1 MNIQK
6 SHRILIDRI
15 WRIFILVAF
24 LINPLALSGNTAYA
38 QSDSNG
44 LISYWSFNEG
54 SGDFVGDTSAANNG
68 NTGTLVNSPQWVS
81 SPFGSAL
88 SFDANAD
95 QYVSTLNNNDSLS
108 IPSGG
113 ITITA
118 WINAADV
125 SGVRNILAKD
135 KEETTSRGNYSLA
148 IVDGKL
154 RFGFSQESD
163 YGDNWIDTQTG
174 ISPNRWYF
182 VAVTHTYGNSGA
194 TAIYINGVSQTL
206 SEWQCD
212 WGCDPDSAPATFLD
226 PLYIGRSIC
235 NGEPFHGLIDEVRVY
250 DRVLSPA
257 EFEYTP
263 LPVGSTDNP
272 VRLYFYPSIDE
283 QVLLDGGQ
291 VMADYLY
298 QETGLNFEVVIPNS
312 FSETVYEVCQNPDTS
327 IGFMPS
333 FGYVLG
339 SDYCGLQAS
348 LKAVRFGWD
357 GYWGEILVPRN
368 SGIQTVSEL
377 NEKVWGI
384 PDYMSASGYMAPMVM
399 LNNANATPAD
409 VIEAGSHPQ
418 AVMALYNGD
427 VDFVTTFFSPPLT
440 DPAWQPGDEPDIP
453 TELVDSCETTPDGTE
468 LLCGDWRVMDGRSLI
483 RNDVPDVVQAIR
495 ILEISEKIPH
505 DGIAFGPDFPSVS
518 RAQIETALLS
528 FAETGDW
535 WNSVG
540 SGDSYGWE
548 GITSAVDAEYG
559 FAREMVAVAGLTLEN
574 WDSPPEYNP
583 NFATWDWHTV
593 HGYNWLL
600 DDLITLTVDDDNDPG
615 NGVLYTA
622 TDTSHPASW
631 DPSVVGVEYEV
642 PFTLLPG
649 YVMSMSDGVITK
661 TMTVV
666 DIQITNVDENS
677 DTVSGIAPAGWDVN
691 IDIHDGGGRRRTV
704 ADGNGNWTADFANPG
719 AEGDEQDIVDLVP
732 GISGNAYTPDDDGD
746 STGVNWK
753 VAYPPAFAVWLD
765 DSRQTLD
772 ARGFLPNATLT
783 ISIDDL
789 DTSENPD
796 YTSIETL
803 GEDGSLSVEL
813 SYDVQPDDIVTISDG
828 VTTKIHRIRYLVVNA
843 IDVDMDTISGSTE
856 PSLGLIVR
864 APNDDVSINVT
875 SDENGAWTADFS
887 GVLDLTPGMGGF
899 VELGYDDGYGD
910 NILGDEDGDNTI
922 RGWQIP
928 RPEVWAH
935 PNDSSEDWID
945 VRDWAF
951 GDTVYLTIDDDTDPL
966 NGVLYSDSGEVG
978 PANWNPS
985 VGVKEFHLGSFDLQP
1000 GHFVTVTG
1008 TTTTKELLI
1017 TDLNVTEI
1025 NADLNTVSGIAVAG
1039 TAVQAWLHEEHSCN
1053 SEIIADQNGNWTA
1066 DFNPCDLAP
1075 SVGGGVGQMDVDGD
1089 STVYFWWVPNL
1100 PNIGVRPAEDRIEGW
1115 EWELGA
1121 IVDIEIDDP
1130 GTPASPDHVDSVE
1143 VVQAD
1148 WDPSQTTWDLQ
1159 LRDIYDIKPGDVVT
1173 ASDGNVTK
1181 VHTVTSLTMDHADVD
1196 TDTVT
1201 GSAEPGSRV
1210 DIWICDDQGCA
1221 NRHVDADGGGQWSA
1235 DFATPG
1241 VEDDE
1246 QDTRDIAPG
1255 TWIDS
1260 SQNDEDGDSTM
1271 AGINIK
1277 NPTFGVRANHDNIE
1291 GWEWDDGAVIT
1302 LEIDDPATPENPDYT
1317 DTTTVGYADWDPN
1330 QTWFMFETGGVY
1342 DIKVGDLV
1350 TVSDGEITK
1359 EHAVLNLAFTDF
1371 DTDADVVF
1379 GIGVPDSQINV
1390 WTCDDFGCINRE
1402 ELTDGAGNWSVDFSV
1417 PGDQNWEQEIADLR
1431 GGSWVDSSQNDE
1443 DGDQT
1448 MFGINIPNYNITA
1461 FPVDDAVEA
1470 WEWPEGNTVY
1480 LTIDDPNTQESPDF
1494 EREGIA
1500 EVTWW
1505 GDSRTYVRFD
1515 FYDEYDL
1522 KAGDLVTVTDGNI
1535 LRSHVVLELAL
1546 TNVDPATDTITGT
1559 AVPGSMVVVWP
1570 HEYDQDATL
1579 EVETDQ
1585 DSVWEADFTGLFD
1598 LASGMGGRSQIEDEA
1613 GNATAVDWNA
1623 LSYTLHA
1630 VPSYPE
1636 VHGHD
1641 WEPGSDVT
1649 LIIDDDLDPNNGIL
1663 YEDTRNMDDDPWC
1676 GNPCFDL
1683 SGIFDLQIGHYVT
1696 MTDGMVSKTV
1706 LVSQLTVNEV
1716 NYENDTVSGIADP
1729 GSRVAVN
1736 IWSQEGNA
1744 RYVTADGAGLWVADY
1759 SQVGDED
1766 FEQELA
1772 DIQEG
1777 DWGRAIQLNPDGS
1790 DDGTLEYWG
1799 EGPSIW
1805 EAPDEVPL
1813 VAAISN
1819 SPDLNRLGFDYE
1831 SWSIANLLWEPLF
1844 RTTDQGDLMPAAAY
1858 DYSVSPDGLVYTIT
1872 LRDDALW
1879 SDGTP
1884 VEAQHFVDGFLRL
1897 ISPDTATDY
1906 GYLLYEIEGSE
1917 AYGLGETSDTSTVGL
1932 LALNNQ
1938 TLQITLHRPAAYFIK
1953 VLANPGMIP
1962 ARADL
1967 LDLYGD
1973 AWVEPGNFV
1982 GNGPYM
1988 LVEYDDSHLLVEKNQ
2003 NFHDADQLIFN
2014 QIGLAVISDEGQR
2027 LDAYR
2032 EGLVD
2037 LILNVSTDSAKEPD
2051 LASDRYPRALGIYF
2065 VGLNTEKPPLD
2076 NPLVRKALAS
2086 AIDRNHLFEDIF
2098 ETSWTQSATG
2108 VIPPDIPGY
2117 QGDSVG
2123 YTFDAVQAQTYLS
2136 DAGYPGGAGFPEIV
2150 LYVDGGQ
2157 SISMEYV
2164 AEQWRT
2170 VLGIP
2175 VRIEYTDSN
2184 DYIAHLHSCH
2194 ENPASCNYH
2203 AYRLGWFVDYYDAYS
2218 ILGDVFHPDA
2228 NFSLWESTPYRDLID
2243 LSLSELDPAQRIT
2256 YLQQAEQVLVEDET
2270 AAIPIGFAD
2279 QISLTKQA
2287 FEPAFGL
2294 VPYLDLWSYAPPT
2307 IGVYAADESMPS
2319 NEVVEI
2325 YNWAGDEV
2333 SIIIDDPATPEIG
2346 DYFETRTSVPLPEF
2360 FSGMYPD
2367 VGTIARFELAGSVD
2381 IEPGFTISVEGVPEA
2396 TYTVSDLSITNVGLG
2411 LDTVS
2416 GTSAPNEQIDLNV
2429 CNNYDLSDCVGFS
2442 VVADGGGF
2450 WQADFG
2456 AWGFDLQVGSEG
2468 SARQRDEDGNQT
2480 IVDFSILTSPDA
2492 GFVPTTDVV
2501 VQPGETINLAAAVNL
2516 TGPVTFIGEDAIR
2529 ALQMA
2534 IEDHGPV
2541 EGFDVQF
2548 TEFDSACDFASG
2560 EQAALQVIQ
2569 EPSIVGVI
2577 GHVCSSSVKGGAPIY
2592 EEAGLVML
2600 SGSATM
2606 HTVPA
2611 YGPTIFNR
2619 TVFSDFD
2626 HDSAYWL
2633 DELRGQQSVQA
2644 WNYDFKARFGVEP
2657 RDFAILYYDAARL
2670 LLERIEETAVL
2681 QGGELLINRAALAAA
2696 VRDTALRQSDSGCWS
2711 LGHNGSRQEC
2721 GGGLVN
2727 ISYTEKLIWAPFW
2740 DIGDELTLQIYDQN
2754 DNLIYNPEPQVVD
2767 QAWFAT
2773 DFDFPHAIFYYG
2785 DEFDMQPGYRV
2796 VVSNGEIT
2804 KETVA
2809 TELGLG
2815 TLDPVSDQVSGTAL
2829 PGSHVF
2835 VEAWQFG
2842 IRRHTLADGT
2852 GNWFVDFATP
2862 GDEEF
2867 EGDVLDIEAITAL
2880 DVAQFTGENK
2890 TYVAAPIGEIR
2901 GTVLLDGQ
2909 PLSDVEVWVN
2919 GPIFNGERYHW
2930 HVCTDLN
2937 GEFVVQKVPPG
2948 PVDGFISATGPS
2960 VAIGCANAEFLDEN
2974 GVPLMVQFW
2983 DHVDGIPEATFFDFD
2998 PLAQPHG
3005 NPYIELQYDIMRATA
3020 IHDVYTTVHIVD
3032 QAGAGACPQG
3042 EAECDL
3048 ALNDVEIDAYAGSE
3062 WVYRWY
3068 SGQDPFG
3075 EGNSQFRYKTVSDLT
3090 LNATYLDLDSGQE
3103 LVATLPV
3110 GAAEFVDRGD
3120 GVFVA
3125 PTLTFNFI
3133 KVIAP
3138 DGSISLY
3145 FDTDGDHIA
3154 DGDDNAPED
3163 YNPDQRDVDGDG
3175 VADVLDPCPDDDTD
3189 ICDPGAS
3196 GASVVGSDGG
3206 TVETLDGN
3214 ASLDISD
3221 NALSDEISFSI
3232 TDSGAGYEVT
3242 NFEGELFVIQS
3253 CSIQPEGTIF
3263 DPPALLT
3270 LRWDDADDDG
3280 IIDGT
3285 AYEEA
3290 NLLLIKDG
3298 VIMTPSCVV
3307 NPSCDMV
3314 ANLLT
3319 IEISSLSLFELAFFT
3334 NSPPIADAGADQ
3346 IVNEGE
3352 IFTLSAVGSSDPDN
3366 DELTYNWDLDNDGE
3380 YDDAVGLTVDRSFA
3394 ENGLYTVGLQVTD
3407 TGDLSDTDTVE
3418 IEVLNVAPQ
3427 ITEILAPIDPVQV
3440 DEAVDVSAFFTDPG
3454 GEDTHT
3460 ALWDWGDGTSSAGAV
3475 NGYYLT
3481 GAHQYTVP
3489 GVYTLTLTVTDN
3501 DDGVATE
3508 YYQYVVVF
3516 DPEGG
3521 FVTGGGWFTDP
3532 ETSDKANFGFNAKY
3546 HMDAK
3551 IPFGNLNFK
3560 VNDLRFES
3568 TAYDWLVVSGERA
3581 QFQGTGMVNDASG
3594 YSFFVTVIDGKISGD
3609 GDDYFRIKIWDT
3621 STGVTVYDNH
3631 PTLPDDADPSV
3642 AIKGGSI
3649 VIHK

>member
-1 MNIQK
+1 MKIK
-6 SHRILIDRI
+6 RFLLTSIDRI
-15 WRIFILVAF
+15 WRMFILVAF

-44 LISYWSFNEG
+44 LISYWNFDEG

-118 WINAADV
+118 WVNAADV

-235 NGEPFHGLIDEVRVY
+235 NGEPFDGLIDEVRVY

-263 LPVGSTDNP
+263 LPVGSMDNP
-272 VRLYFYPSIDE
+272 VRMYFYPSIDE

-298 QETGLNFEVVIPNS
+298 QETGLNFEVIIPNS
-312 FSETVYEVCQNPDTS
+312 FSETIYEVCQNPDTS

-339 SDYCGLQAS
+339 SDHCGLQAS
-348 LKAVRFGWD
+348 FKAIRFGWD
-357 GYWGEILVPRN
+357 VYWGEILVPRN
-368 SGIQTVSEL
+368 SGIQSVSEL

-399 LNNANATPAD
+399 LNDANAVPGEI
-409 VIEAGSHPQ
+409 IEAGSHHQ

-427 VDFVTTFFSPPLT
+427 VDFATTFFSPPLT

-468 LLCGDWRVMDGRSLI
+468 LLCGDWRVVDGRSLI
-483 RNDVPDVVQAIR
+483 RNDVPDVIQTIR
-495 ILEISEKIPH
+495 ILEISEPIPH
-505 DGIAFGPDFPSVS
+505 DGITFGPDFPSGS
-518 RAQIETALLS
+518 RTQIETALAA

-535 WNSVG
+535 WNSIG

-548 GITSAVDAEYG
+548 GITPAIDADYG
-559 FAREMVAVAGLTLEN
+559 FAREMVAVAEITLEN
-574 WDSPPEYNP
+574 WGGSPEYDPSFSARLQENE
-583 NFATWDWHTV
+583 V
-593 HGYNWLL
+593 HGYGWS
-600 DDLITLTVDDDNDPG
+600 DGTDVTLTIDGTYSDIQTVEIAD
-615 NGVLYTA
+615 
-622 TDTSHPASW
+622 W
-631 DPSVVGVEYEV
+631 DPNQTFVGFSFNENWTLQAGQVVEM
-642 PFTLLPG
+642 T
-649 YVMSMSDGVITK
+649 DGTVTK
-661 TMTVV
+661 THTVTQLTV
-666 DIQITNVDENS
+666 TDADPET
-677 DTVSGIAPAGWDVN
+677 DTVSGTAEPGSEVNIGHIHCDESGCYGFRREIADVN
-691 IDIHDGGGRRRTV
+691 GD
-704 ADGNGNWTADFANPG
+704 WQADFSIPG
-719 AEGDEQDIVDLVP
+719 EDDDEQD
-732 GISGNAYTPDDDGD
+732 T
-746 STGVNWK
+746 
-753 VAYPPAFAVWLD
+753 F
-765 DSRQTLD
+765 
-772 ARGFLPNATLT
+772 
-783 ISIDDL
+783 
-789 DTSENPD
+789 
-796 YTSIETL
+796 
-803 GEDGSLSVEL
+803 
-813 SYDVQPDDIVTISDG
+813 
-828 VTTKIHRIRYLVVNA
+828 
-843 IDVDMDTISGSTE
+843 
-856 PSLGLIVR
+856 
-864 APNDDVSINVT
+864 
-875 SDENGAWTADFS
+875 
-887 GVLDLTPGMGGF
+887 DLTPGMGS
-899 VELGYDDGYGD
+899 EA
-910 NILGDEDGDNTI
+910 NQCDEDGDCTQQY
-922 RGWQIP
+922 WQILQ
-928 RPEVWAH
+928 PEVWAH
-935 PNDSSEDWID
+935 PNDSEEDWID

-951 GDTVYLTIDDDTDPL
+951 GEIVDLTIDDDTDPL

-978 PANWNPS
+978 PADWNPS
-985 VGVKEFHLGSFDLQP
+985 VGVKEFRLGSFDLQP

-1075 SVGGGVGQMDVDGD
+1075 SVGGGAGQMDADGD
-1089 STVYFWWVPNL
+1089 STVYFWWVPEDPQVQIVINHQEIHCSYWPFGAEL
-1100 PNIGVRPAEDRIEGW
+1100 SLTIDDPDNGVGVDYSASAWVDQVLNGDETFALFAPGDQYEIQPGDLVTVSDGDTTKEHVVYHLDVTNINPETDTFTGTATPGEIVEAYTWTGQGERCSTTVSGTGDWTINVSDPLCEQPFDIQLGSEGGLIIHGQNNTDTQYFWKIANPQLGVRPAEDRIEGW

-1130 GTPASPDHVDSVE
+1130 ATPEAPDHTASGE
-1143 VVQAD
+1143 VIEAH
-1148 WDPSQTTWDLQ
+1148 WDPDQTTLDFQ
-1159 LRDIYDIKPGDVVT
+1159 LWDIYDIKPGDVVT
-1173 ASDGNVTK
+1173 ASDGNITK
-1181 VHTVTSLTMDHADVD
+1181 VHTVTSLTMDDADVD
-1196 TDTVT
+1196 TDIVS

-1210 DIWICDDQGCA
+1210 DIWICDDQGCT
-1221 NRHVDADGGGQWSA
+1221 NRHVYADGGGQWTA
-1235 DFATPG
+1235 DFANPG
-1241 VEDDE
+1241 IEDDE
-1246 QDTRDIAPG
+1246 QDTRDIVPG

-1271 AGINIK
+1271 AGIHIM
-1277 NPTFGVRANHDNIE
+1277 NPTIGARANHDNIE
-1291 GWEWDDGAVIT
+1291 GWDWDEGVVVT

-1317 DTTTVGYADWDPN
+1317 DTRTVGYADWNPE
-1330 QTWFMFETGGVY
+1330 QTWFQFELWDAY
-1342 DIKVGDLV
+1342 DLKVGDFV
-1350 TVSDGEITK
+1350 TVTDGNITK
-1359 EHAVLNLAFTDF
+1359 ELLVTNMAITDVDVHTDQVYGVATP
-1371 DTDADVVF
+1371 DTW
-1379 GIGVPDSQINV
+1379 IGVWVCGEFD
-1390 WTCDDFGCINRE
+1390 CINRD
-1402 ELTDGAGNWSVDFSV
+1402 ELADSNGDWMADFSV
-1417 PGDQNWEQEIADLR
+1417 PGDQNWEDQTFDIQP
-1431 GGSWVDSSQNDE
+1431 GSWVDSSEWDE
-1443 DGDQT
+1443 DNDST
-1448 MFGINIPNYNITA
+1448 MFGITIYN
-1461 FPVDDAVEA
+1461 
-1470 WEWPEGNTVY
+1470 
-1480 LTIDDPNTQESPDF
+1480 
-1494 EREGIA
+1494 
-1500 EVTWW
+1500 
-1505 GDSRTYVRFD
+1505 
-1515 FYDEYDL
+1515 
-1522 KAGDLVTVTDGNI
+1522 
-1535 LRSHVVLELAL
+1535 
-1546 TNVDPATDTITGT
+1546 
-1559 AVPGSMVVVWP
+1559 
-1570 HEYDQDATL
+1570 
-1579 EVETDQ
+1579 
-1585 DSVWEADFTGLFD
+1585 
-1598 LASGMGGRSQIEDEA
+1598 
-1613 GNATAVDWNA
+1613 
-1623 LSYTLHA
+1623 YTLHA
-1630 VPSYPE
+1630 VPSHPE

-1641 WEPGSDVT
+1641 WPEGSDVT
-1649 LIIDDDLDPNNGIL
+1649 LIIDDDTDPNNGIL
-1663 YEDTRNMDDDPWC
+1663 YEDTRNVDDDPWC

-1683 SGIFDLQIGHYVT
+1683 NGVFDLQVGHYVT
-1696 MTDGMVSKTV
+1696 MSGDTASKTV
-1706 LVSQLTVNEV
+1706 LVSQLTINEV

-1813 VAAISN
+1813 VVSIPY

-1844 RTTDQGDLMPAAAY
+1844 RIDDSGTLFDAAAI
-1858 DYSVSPDGLVYTIT
+1858 DHSLSLDGLVYTIT
-1872 LRDDALW
+1872 LRDDAYW
-1879 SDGTP
+1879 DDGTP
-1884 VEAQHFVDGFLRL
+1884 VLAQHFVDGFLRML
-1897 ISPDTATDY
+1897 APDTATDY
-1906 GYLLYEIEGSE
+1906 GYLLFPIVGAQDFYD
-1917 AYGLGETSDTSTVGL
+1917 GLNPDPNSVGL
-1932 LALNNQ
+1932 LAQ
-1938 TLQITLHRPAAYFIK
+1938 GDHILQITLHSPAAYFPQI
-1953 VLANPGMIP
+1953 LASPGIVP
-1962 ARADL
+1962 VREDL
-1967 LDLYGD
+1967 IVQYGD
-1973 AWVEPGNFV
+1973 GWTNPENFV
-1982 GNGPYM
+1982 GNGPYI
-1988 LVEYDDSHLLVEKNQ
+1988 LLEYDEGHLLVERSQ
-2003 NFHDADQLIFN
+2003 TFHNAGDVTFE
-2014 QIGLAVISDEGQR
+2014 QIGFSVIGDVGTQV
-2027 LDAYR
+2027 DAYHQGIIDVLPNT
-2032 EGLVD
+2032 E
-2037 LILNVSTDSAKEPD
+2037 NNPD
-2051 LASDRYPRALGIYF
+2051 LLSDRVLSPAPGIYYF
-2065 VGLNTEKPPLD
+2065 GVNVGKAPMD

-2086 AIDRNHLFEDIF
+2086 AFDRRDLLDNVLDMPWRED
-2098 ETSWTQSATG
+2098 ATG
-2108 VIPPDIPGY
+2108 VISPDFPSY
-2117 QGDSVG
+2117 QGSNVG
-2123 YTFDAVQAQTYLS
+2123 YPFDAVQAQTYLS
-2136 DAGYPGGAGFPEIV
+2136 DAGYPDGSGFPEIV
-2150 LYVDGGQ
+2150 LYANNGHEGP
-2157 SISMEYV
+2157 MEYV

-2170 VLGIP
+2170 ILNIP
-2175 VRIEYTDSN
+2175 VRVEFEDWSAYLDNLHGCANTPTN
-2184 DYIAHLHSCH
+2184 CDYHL
-2194 ENPASCNYH
+2194 
-2203 AYRLGWFVDYYDAYS
+2203 YRLGWRIDYFDANN
-2218 ILGDVFHPDA
+2218 ILNDLFHPDSDRSFTGWDNA
-2228 NFSLWESTPYRDLID
+2228 QYRNLID
-2243 LSLSELDPAQRIT
+2243 LSLSEADTAQRIS
-2256 YLQQAEQVLVEDET
+2256 YLQDAERILVEDDV
-2270 AAIPIGFAD
+2270 AVIPVFFYD
-2279 QISLTKQA
+2279 TVNYVNPR
-2287 FEPAFGL
+2287 FESSFGL
-2294 VPYLDLWSYAPPT
+2294 VPYYDLWTYAPPT
-2307 IGVYAADESMPS
+2307 IGVYAANESMPS

-2492 GFVPTTDVV
+2492 GFVPTTYVV
-2501 VQPGETINLAAAVNL
+2501 VQPGETINLAASVDL
-2516 TGPVTFIGEDAIR
+2516 TGPVTFIGDDAVR

-2534 IEDHGPV
+2534 IEDHGPI

-2548 TEFDSACDFASG
+2548 AEFDSACDFASG

-2569 EPSIVGVI
+2569 DPSIVGVI
-2577 GHVCSSSVKGGAPIY
+2577 GHICSSSVKGGAPIY

-2606 HTVPA
+2606 QTVPA
-2611 YGPTIFNR
+2611 YGPTVFNR
-2619 TVFSDFD
+2619 TIFSDFD

-2644 WNYDFKARFGVEP
+2644 WNYDFGARFGLEP
-2657 RDFAILYYDAARL
+2657 SNFAVLYYDAARL

-2696 VRDTALRQSDSGCWS
+2696 VRDTTVREADSGCWS
-2711 LGHNGSRQEC
+2711 LGDNGSRQEC

-2740 DIGDELTLQIYDQN
+2740 DIGDELTLHIYDQN
-2754 DNLIYNPEPQVVD
+2754 DNLIYNPEPQVVA

-2785 DEFDMQPGYRV
+2785 DAFEMQPGYRA

-2804 KETVA
+2804 KESVA
-2809 TELGLG
+2809 TELELG
-2815 TLDPVSDQVSGTAL
+2815 TLDAANDQVSGTAS

-2842 IRRHTLADGT
+2842 IRRHTLADGA
-2852 GNWFVDFATP
+2852 GNWLVDFAVP

-2867 EGDVLDIEAITAL
+2867 EGDVLDIEVITAL

-2890 TYVAAPIGEIR
+2890 TYLASPIGEIR

-2919 GPIFNGERYHW
+2919 GPIFSGERYNW
-2930 HVCTDLN
+2930 YVCTDLN

-2948 PVDGFISATGPS
+2948 PVDDFISATGPS

-3090 LNATYLDLDSGQE
+3090 LNATYLDLNSGQE

-3189 ICDPGAS
+3189 TCDPGAS

-3214 ASLDISD
+3214 ASLDIPD

-3253 CSIQPEGTIF
+3253 YSIQPEGTIF

-3270 LRWDDADDDG
+3270 LHWDDANDDG

-3285 AYEEA
+3285 TYEEA

-3298 VIMTPSCVV
+3298 VIMTASCVV

-3334 NSPPIADAGADQ
+3334 NSPPIAYAGADQ

-3551 IPFGNLNFK
+3551 MPFGNTNFK
-3560 VNDLRFES
+3560 VNDLRFKS

-3581 QFQGTGMVNDASG
+3581 QFQGTGTVNDASG

-3621 STGVTVYDNH
+3621 STGVIVYDNH
-3631 PTLPDDADPSV
+3631 PALPDDADPSV